1 MADFIFRISP
11 NIVLGPYTLSR
22 IGQFVREYGSRFLIV
37 MDPILKEV
45 NLADKLLE
53 PLSERK
59 IDYFVFNEFG
69 ENADTKTIE
78 RVLALARDGHIH
90 GVIATGGSKVLNVG
104 CAVAS
109 LYNENHDLY
118 DYVDGA
124 VPTTGALPLVCVP
137 TTIREPFIYAS
148 VAPIVDSRSR
158 QIRLLK
164 TQSALCKLAV
174 LDPNLTLTLTDNQNT
189 AMALETMC
197 LSLEAYLSQK
207 ATFFSDM
214 LVEKSIELMGY
225 AIGGSPTLEITT
237 PEDILKSQAGC
248 MASLAAAS
256 SAPGL
261 GTLLSLCINS
271 RFTVSRALIASI
283 LLPLIIEDAGKFKIE
298 RVEKLA
304 HLSRIV
310 PSDVHGEEAV
320 ARFAE
325 HIRQLLAKA
334 NLPSRLKELSI
345 SIEQLALA
353 AEDAG
358 QLELV
363 NTLPRS
369 MTSDD
374 LFDFIKLAY

>member
-22 IGQFVREYGSRFLIV
+22 IGQYVREYGSRFLIV

-45 NLADKLLE
+45 NLADKLLD

-69 ENADTKTIE
+69 ESADTKTIE

-90 GVIATGGSKVLNVG
+90 GIIAAGGSKVLGVG
-104 CAVAS
+104 CAIAS

-124 VPTTGALPLVCVP
+124 VPTTGALPLICVP

-148 VAPIVDSRSR
+148 AVPIVDSRSH
-158 QIRLLK
+158 QIKLLK
-164 TQSALCKLAV
+164 AQSALCKLAV
-174 LDPNLTLTLTDNQNT
+174 IDPNLTLTLTDNQNT
-189 AMALETMC
+189 AMAIETMC
-197 LSLEAYLSQK
+197 LAFEAYLSQK

-214 LVEKSIELMGY
+214 LVEKSVELMGY

-237 PEDILKSQAGC
+237 PEEILKSQAGC
-248 MASLAAAS
+248 MASLATAA

-271 RFTVSRALIASI
+271 RFAVEPHRIAVNIIDKIDKIHCHRIKFSNFITDISI
-283 LLPLIIEDAGKFKIE
+283 AQFNESCKPPAFKMSGIAGIFPNN
-298 RVEKLA
+298 R
-304 HLSRIV
+304 
-310 PSDVHGEEAV
+310 
-320 ARFAE
+320 
-325 HIRQLLAKA
+325 
-334 NLPSRLKELSI
+334 SI
-345 SIEQLALA
+345 SVVIGTALQRKTAVLA
-353 AEDAG
+353 ALY
-358 QLELV
+358 QL
-363 NTLPRS
+363 
-369 MTSDD
+369 
-374 LFDFIKLAY
+374 